1 MSKFSLNLLFKGNW
15 KSIFHHHNEHS
26 LNKHHLNINN
36 ISKNNNPYHS
46 GVLMYSMLFF
56 GYLIFVM
63 SWSGTL
69 FIQSVNTT
77 FDPYAS
83 GISHTAIN
91 AVHPVFNKDTNTID
105 HYASGLIYQFFPDGV
120 QLVVSRA
127 TNWSLT
133 IGRAIG
139 AVFFGWLITK
149 INHKWSVLIALGLM
163 VCAFPYLL
171 SPFALTYDA
180 SGMPTNGAGV
190 YSMFIIFRILMALG
204 GTTLISYTN
213 GVIGVY
219 CRDKSKVFG
228 NLNVFPANVASII
241 ASIFLTSSTISATMA
256 LNWQVFGGFLECLM
270 LVLFLGYLFLGQKID
285 LTDKKLAIQVDQ
297 MTQKS
302 FHPKS
307 TNPMLEVM
315 RKKETWFFL
324 ISALF
329 LSYITVEP
337 GTQILSSFWTY
348 SPNNKLANP
357 NLAWIFGGFNI
368 AFLAGVFLGMFTVG
382 RWLRTKYSYNK
393 YTAVMFF
400 FGVLFIAAGV
410 AIGYDGLDDI
420 HVAFI
425 LIMTFIG
432 STFLFGVNGIFYA
445 MPYRWGFTPGQIT
458 ALISLLFGVSY
469 CGYTILDIITSYIM
483 DAGLSAYNPD
493 YPNSFIAGNGVG
505 AIPAVCVML
514 ILPII
519 GIISIALLPKEK
531 DAIPFSF
538 KDLYGRYIKKN
549 IN

>member
-1 MSKFSLNLLFKGNW
+1 MTKSSLNLFFKGNW
-15 KSIFHHHNEHS
+15 KSIFHHHHNEHG
-26 LNKHHLNINN
+26 LNKHHLEINN
-36 ISKNNNPYHS
+36 SKNKNPYYS

-56 GYLIFVM
+56 GYFIFVM

-77 FDPYAS
+77 FDPHSIAS
-83 GISHTAIN
+83 TATN
-91 AVHPVFNKDTNTID
+91 AIYKVGEG
-105 HYASGLIYQFFPDGV
+105 HYSSGLIYQFFSGGV
-120 QLVVSRA
+120 SLVVSRA

-171 SPFALTYDA
+171 SPLALTYGAD
-180 SGMPTNGAGV
+180 GVTPTNGEGV

-219 CRDKSKVFG
+219 CRDKSKIFG

-241 ASIFLTSSTISATMA
+241 ASIFLTSSTISVTLA

-270 LVLFLGYLFLGQKID
+270 LVLFVGYLLFGKKID
-285 LTDKKLAIQVDQ
+285 LTSKKLAIQIDQ
-297 MTQKS
+297 ITHKE
-302 FHPKS
+302 FRPKS
-307 TNPMLEVM
+307 TNAMLEVM

-324 ISALF
+324 ISSMF

-348 SPNNKLANP
+348 SPHNSLTNP
-357 NLAWIFGGFNI
+357 NLQWIFGGFNI
-368 AFLAGVFLGMFTVG
+368 VFLAGVFLGMFTVG

-400 FGVLFIAAGV
+400 FGVLFIAAGI

-420 HVAFI
+420 HVAFV
-425 LIMTFIG
+425 LIMTFLG
-432 STFLFGVNGIFYA
+432 STFLFGVNGIFYS

-483 DAGLSAYNPD
+483 DAGLSAYNPG
-493 YPNSFIAGNGVG
+493 YPTSFIPGNGVG
-505 AIPAVCVML
+505 AIPAICVML

-538 KDLYGRYIKKN
+538 KDFYARYIKKS